1 MMDLLEKQI
10 GENAMFSKYDI
21 FCKVVEFSGFTKAA
35 NAIQYSQSAVSQ
47 TVKNLEQELGLT
59 LLTRGKEGIHLT
71 ADGEAIYPYIQA
83 IANAE
88 AALARR
94 QREMKGL
101 NGSIIRIGTF
111 TSVSRTL
118 LPGWIFDFK
127 RTYPE
132 VRFILEQGEY
142 TTISEWVENSV
153 VDFGFVN
160 LDAASEMAGRLIYTD
175 EMCAVLPMDHPLT
188 RKQTVSLRDLAK
200 TPLILLD
207 EGEFNVPRRA
217 FEAAGLEPRVD
228 YEVYDDYTIIAM
240 VEKKLGVSIMYER
253 VLAGYG
259 HQVATRP
266 IAEDLSR
273 RVGIVWNNWETMPI
287 AARCFVEFI
296 LAQDI
301 ERS

>member
-1 MMDLLEKQI
+1 MMNLLEIQI
-10 GENAMFSKYDI
+10 GENAMLSKYDI
-21 FCKVVEFSGFTKAA
+21 FCKVVEHSGFTKAA

-83 IANAE
+83 IAVAE
-88 AALARR
+88 EALARR

-101 NGSIIRIGTF
+101 NGSVIRIGTF

-118 LPGWIFDFK
+118 LPGLIFDFK
-127 RTYPE
+127 RSYPE
-132 VRFILEQGEY
+132 VRFVLEQGEY
-142 TTISEWVENSV
+142 TTISEWVEGSV

-160 LDAASEMAGRLIYTD
+160 LDAVDGLDGCLLYTD
-175 EMCAVLPMDHPLT
+175 KMCAVMPPDHALT
-188 RKQTVSLRDLAK
+188 RKKAVSLADLAE

-217 FEAAGLEPRVD
+217 FEAAELSPRVD

-240 VEKKLGVSIMYER
+240 VEKKLGLSIMYER
-253 VLAGYG
+253 VLAGYS
-259 HQVATRP
+259 HYVATRP
-266 IAEDLSR
+266 ITEDLSR

-296 LAQDI
+296 LARI
-301 ERS
+301 G

>member
-1 MMDLLEKQI
+1 MMNLLEKQI

-83 IANAE
+83 IAVAE
-88 AALARR
+88 EALARR

-101 NGSIIRIGTF
+101 NGSVIRIGTF

-118 LPGWIFDFK
+118 LPGLIFDFK
-127 RTYPE
+127 RSYPE
-132 VRFILEQGEY
+132 VRFVLEQGEY
-142 TTISEWVENSV
+142 TTISEWVEGSV

-160 LDAASEMAGRLIYTD
+160 LDAVDGLDGCLLYTD
-175 EMCAVLPMDHPLT
+175 KMCAVMPPDHALT
-188 RKQTVSLRDLAK
+188 RKKAVSLADLAE

-217 FEAAGLEPRVD
+217 FEAAGLSPRVD

-240 VEKKLGVSIMYER
+240 VEKKLGLSIMYER
-253 VLAGYG
+253 VLAGYS
-259 HQVATRP
+259 HHVATRP
-266 IAEDLSR
+266 ITEDLSR

-296 LAQDI
+296 LARI
-301 ERS
+301 G

>member
-1 MMDLLEKQI
+1 
-10 GENAMFSKYDI
+10 MFSKYDI

-83 IANAE
+83 IAVAE
-88 AALARR
+88 EALARR

-101 NGSIIRIGTF
+101 NGSVIRIGTF

-118 LPGWIFDFK
+118 LPGLIFDFK
-127 RTYPE
+127 RSYPE
-132 VRFILEQGEY
+132 VRFVLEQGEY
-142 TTISEWVENSV
+142 TTISEWVEGSV

-160 LDAASEMAGRLIYTD
+160 LDAVDGLDGCLLYTD
-175 EMCAVLPMDHPLT
+175 KMCAVMPPDHALT
-188 RKQTVSLRDLAK
+188 RKKAVSLADLAE

-217 FEAAGLEPRVD
+217 FEAAGLSPRVD

-240 VEKKLGVSIMYER
+240 VEKKLGLSIMYER
-253 VLAGYG
+253 VLAGYS
-259 HQVATRP
+259 HHVATRP
-266 IAEDLSR
+266 ITEDLSR

-296 LAQDI
+296 LARI
-301 ERS
+301 G

>member
-1 MMDLLEKQI
+1 MMDLLEIQI
-10 GENAMFSKYDI
+10 GENAMLSKYDI
-21 FCKVVEFSGFTKAA
+21 FCKVVEHSGFTKAA

-83 IANAE
+83 IAVAE
-88 AALARR
+88 EALARR

-101 NGSIIRIGTF
+101 NGSVIRIGTF

-118 LPGWIFDFK
+118 LPGLIFDFK
-127 RTYPE
+127 RSYPA
-132 VRFILEQGEY
+132 VRFVLEQGEY
-142 TTISEWVENSV
+142 TTISEWVEGSV

-160 LDAASEMAGRLIYTD
+160 LDAVDGLDGRLLYTD
-175 EMCAVLPMDHPLT
+175 KMCAVMPPDHALT
-188 RKQTVSLRDLAK
+188 RKKAVSLADLAE

-217 FEAAGLEPRVD
+217 FEAAGLAPRVD

-240 VEKKLGVSIMYER
+240 VEKKLGLSIMYER
-253 VLAGYG
+253 VLAGYS
-259 HQVATRP
+259 HHVATRP
-266 IAEDLSR
+266 ITEDLSR

-296 LAQDI
+296 LARI
-301 ERS
+301 G

>member
-1 MMDLLEKQI
+1 MMDLLEIQI
-10 GENAMFSKYDI
+10 GENAMLSKYDI
-21 FCKVVEFSGFTKAA
+21 FCKVVEHSGFTKAA

-83 IANAE
+83 IAVAE
-88 AALARR
+88 EALARR

-101 NGSIIRIGTF
+101 NGSVIRIGTF

-118 LPGWIFDFK
+118 LPGLIFDFK
-127 RTYPE
+127 RSYPE
-132 VRFILEQGEY
+132 VRFVLEQGEY
-142 TTISEWVENSV
+142 TTISEWVEGSV

-160 LDAASEMAGRLIYTD
+160 LDAVDGLDGRLLYTD
-175 EMCAVLPMDHPLT
+175 KMCAVMPPDHALT
-188 RKQTVSLRDLAK
+188 RKKAVSLADLAE

-217 FEAAGLEPRVD
+217 FEAAGLAPRVD

-240 VEKKLGVSIMYER
+240 VEKKLGLSIMYER
-253 VLAGYG
+253 VLAGYS
-259 HQVATRP
+259 HHVATRP
-266 IAEDLSR
+266 ITEDLSR

-287 AARCFVEFI
+287 AARSFVEFI
-296 LAQDI
+296 LEQPC
-301 ERS
+301 

>member
-1 MMDLLEKQI
+1 MMNLLEKQI

-83 IANAE
+83 IAVAE
-88 AALARR
+88 EALARR

-101 NGSIIRIGTF
+101 NGSVIRIGTF

-118 LPGWIFDFK
+118 LPGLIFDFK
-127 RTYPE
+127 RSYPE
-132 VRFILEQGEY
+132 VRFVLEQGEY
-142 TTISEWVENSV
+142 TTISEWVEGSV

-160 LDAASEMAGRLIYTD
+160 LDAVDGLDGCLLYTD
-175 EMCAVLPMDHPLT
+175 KMCAVMPPDHALT
-188 RKQTVSLRDLAK
+188 RKKVVSLADLAE

-217 FEAAGLEPRVD
+217 FEAAGLSPRVD

-240 VEKKLGVSIMYER
+240 VEKKLGLSIMYER
-253 VLAGYG
+253 VLAGYS
-259 HQVATRP
+259 HYVATRP
-266 IAEDLSR
+266 ITEDLSR

-296 LAQDI
+296 LARI
-301 ERS
+301 G

>member
-1 MMDLLEKQI
+1 ML
-10 GENAMFSKYDI
+10 SKYDI
-21 FCKVVEFSGFTKAA
+21 FCKVVEHSGFTKAA

-83 IANAE
+83 IAVAE
-88 AALARR
+88 EALARR

-101 NGSIIRIGTF
+101 NGSVIRIGTF

-118 LPGWIFDFK
+118 LPGLIFDFK
-127 RTYPE
+127 RSYPE
-132 VRFILEQGEY
+132 VRFVLEQGEY
-142 TTISEWVENSV
+142 TTISEWVEGSV

-160 LDAASEMAGRLIYTD
+160 LDAVDGLDGRLLYTD
-175 EMCAVLPMDHPLT
+175 KMCAVMPPDHALT
-188 RKQTVSLRDLAK
+188 RKKAVSLADLAE

-217 FEAAGLEPRVD
+217 FEAAGLAPRVD

-240 VEKKLGVSIMYER
+240 VEKKLGLSIMYER
-253 VLAGYG
+253 VLAGYS
-259 HQVATRP
+259 HHVATRP
-266 IAEDLSR
+266 ITEDLSR

-296 LAQDI
+296 LARI
-301 ERS
+301 G